1 LLELNNVTAGYGK
14 FRVLKDISIKVN
26 PGEIVCVVGTNGAG
40 KTTMMRAISGIISI
54 WQGTKTFL
62 GKDVTRLSAAKLTKE
77 HIVQVPEGRLIIK
90 DLSVEDN
97 LLLGAYAHYFSL
109 NKSELK
115 QDMDRVYELFPILGN
130 RIRQKAG
137 TLSGGE
143 QQMLAI
149 GRGLMGRPKLLLLD
163 EPSLGLAPLITSTI
177 FRVIKDLNEG
187 GLPILLVEQNVRAA
201 MQISNRGYVLETG
214 SVVMEG
220 DCSELLVDN
229 NVIKA
234 YLGA

>member
-1 LLELNNVTAGYGK
+1 MFELNNVTTGYGK

-26 PGEIVCVVGTNGAG
+26 PGEIVCVVGANGAG

-62 GKDVTRLSAAKLTKE
+62 GKNVTRLSAAKLTRK

-90 DLSVEDN
+90 ELSVEDN
-97 LLLGAYAHYFSL
+97 LRLGAYAHYFSL
-109 NKSELK
+109 NKCELK
-115 QDMDRVYELFPILGN
+115 QDMDRVYELFPILGD

-177 FRVIKDLNEG
+177 FSVIKDLNEG
-187 GLPILLVEQNVRAA
+187 GLPILLVEQNVRVA

-220 DCSELLVDN
+220 ECSELLIDK

>member
-1 LLELNNVTAGYGK
+1 MFELNNITTGYGK

-26 PGEIVCVVGTNGAG
+26 PGEIVCVVGANGAG

-62 GKDVTRLSAAKLTKE
+62 GKDVTRLSAVKLTKE

-90 DLSVEDN
+90 ELSVEDN
-97 LLLGAYAHYFSL
+97 LRLGAYAHYFSL
-109 NKSELK
+109 DKSELK
-115 QDMDRVYELFPILGN
+115 QDMDRVFELFPILGK
-130 RIRQKAG
+130 RFRQKAG

-143 QQMLAI
+143 QQMLSI

-177 FRVIKDLNEG
+177 FKVIKDLNEG

-220 DCSELLVDN
+220 ECSELLVDK

>member
-1 LLELNNVTAGYGK
+1 LFELNHVTSGYGK
-14 FRVLKDISIKVN
+14 FRVLKDISLRVN
-26 PGEIVCVVGTNGAG
+26 AGEIVCVVGANGAG

-90 DLSVEDN
+90 ELSVEDN
-97 LLLGAYAHYFSL
+97 LLLGAYAHYFRL
-109 NKSELK
+109 DKSELK

-149 GRGLMGRPKLLLLD
+149 GRGLMGRPKLFLLD

-177 FRVIKDLNEG
+177 FSVIKDLNEG

-220 DCSELLVDN
+220 ECSELLVDK

>member
-1 LLELNNVTAGYGK
+1 LFELNNVTTGYGK
-14 FRVLKDISIKVN
+14 FRVLKGISIKVN
-26 PGEIVCVVGTNGAG
+26 PGEIVCVVGANGAG
-40 KTTMMRAISGIISI
+40 KTTMMRAISGVISI
-54 WQGTKTFL
+54 WQGTKTFF
-62 GKDVTRLSAAKLTKE
+62 GKDITRLSAVKLTKE

-90 DLSVEDN
+90 ELSVEDN
-97 LLLGAYAHYFSL
+97 LRLGAYAHYFSL
-109 NKSELK
+109 DKSELK

-130 RIRQKAG
+130 RFRQKAG

-177 FRVIKDLNEG
+177 FKVIKDLNEG

-220 DCSELLVDN
+220 ECSELLVDK

>member
-1 LLELNNVTAGYGK
+1 MFELNNVTTGYGK

-26 PGEIVCVVGTNGAG
+26 PGEIVCVVGANGAG

-62 GKDVTRLSAAKLTKE
+62 GKDVTRLSAVKLTKE

-90 DLSVEDN
+90 ELSVEDN
-97 LLLGAYAHYFSL
+97 LRLGAYAHYFSL
-109 NKSELK
+109 DKSELK
-115 QDMDRVYELFPILGN
+115 QDMDRVFELFPILGK
-130 RIRQKAG
+130 RFRQKAG

-143 QQMLAI
+143 QQMLSI

-177 FRVIKDLNEG
+177 FSVIKDLNEG

-220 DCSELLVDN
+220 ECSELLVN
-229 NVIKA
+229 KNVIKA

>member
-1 LLELNNVTAGYGK
+1 LFELNNVTTGYGK
-14 FRVLKDISIKVN
+14 FRVLKGISIKVN
-26 PGEIVCVVGTNGAG
+26 PGEIVCVVGANGAG

-62 GKDVTRLSAAKLTKE
+62 GKNVTRLSAAKLTRK

-90 DLSVEDN
+90 GLSVEDN
-97 LLLGAYAHYFSL
+97 LRLGAYAHYFSL
-109 NKSELK
+109 KKCELK
-115 QDMDRVYELFPILGN
+115 QDMDRVYELFPILGD

-177 FRVIKDLNEG
+177 FSVIKDLNEG
-187 GLPILLVEQNVRAA
+187 GLPILLVEQNVRVA

-220 DCSELLVDN
+220 ECSELLVDK

>member
-1 LLELNNVTAGYGK
+1 LFELNNVTTGYGK
-14 FRVLKDISIKVN
+14 FRVLKGISIKVN
-26 PGEIVCVVGTNGAG
+26 PGEIVCVVGANGAG

-62 GKDVTRLSAAKLTKE
+62 GKNVTRLSAAKLTRK

-90 DLSVEDN
+90 ELSVEDN
-97 LLLGAYAHYFSL
+97 LRLGAYAHYFSL
-109 NKSELK
+109 NKCELK
-115 QDMDRVYELFPILGN
+115 QDMDRVYELFPILGD

-177 FRVIKDLNEG
+177 FSVIKDLNEG
-187 GLPILLVEQNVRAA
+187 GLPILLVEQNVRVA

-220 DCSELLVDN
+220 ECSELLVDK

>member
-1 LLELNNVTAGYGK
+1 LFELNNVTTGYGK
-14 FRVLKDISIKVN
+14 FRVLKGISIIVN
-26 PGEIVCVVGTNGAG
+26 PGEIVCVVGANGAG

-54 WQGTKTFL
+54 WQGSKTFL
-62 GKDVTRLSAAKLTKE
+62 GKDVTRLNAAKLTKE
-77 HIVQVPEGRLIIK
+77 HIIQVPEGRLIIK
-90 DLSVEDN
+90 ELSVEDN
-97 LLLGAYAHYFSL
+97 LRLGAYAHYFHL
-109 NKSELK
+109 NKSEFK
-115 QDMDRVYELFPILGN
+115 QDMDRVYELFPILGD
-130 RIRQKAG
+130 RTRQKAG

-177 FRVIKDLNEG
+177 FKVIKDLNES
-187 GLPILLVEQNVRAA
+187 GLSILLVEQNVRAA

-220 DCSELLVDN
+220 ECSKLLVDK
-229 NVIKA
+229 NVVKA

>member
-1 LLELNNVTAGYGK
+1 LFELNNVTTGYGK
-14 FRVLKDISIKVN
+14 FRVLKGISIKVN
-26 PGEIVCVVGTNGAG
+26 PGEIVCVVGANGAG
-40 KTTMMRAISGIISI
+40 KTTMMRAISGVISI
-54 WQGTKTFL
+54 WQGTKTFF
-62 GKDVTRLSAAKLTKE
+62 GKDITRLSAVKLTKE

-90 DLSVEDN
+90 ELSVEDN
-97 LLLGAYAHYFSL
+97 LRLGAYAHYFSL
-109 NKSELK
+109 DKSELK

-130 RIRQKAG
+130 RFRQKAG

-177 FRVIKDLNEG
+177 FKVIKDLNEG

-220 DCSELLVDN
+220 ESSELLVDK

>member
-1 LLELNNVTAGYGK
+1 LFELNNVTTGYGK

-26 PGEIVCVVGTNGAG
+26 PGEIVCVVGANGAG

-62 GKDVTRLSAAKLTKE
+62 GKNVTRLSAAKLTRK

-90 DLSVEDN
+90 ELSVEDN
-97 LLLGAYAHYFSL
+97 LRLGAYAHYFSL
-109 NKSELK
+109 NKCELK
-115 QDMDRVYELFPILGN
+115 QDMDRVYELFPILGD

-177 FRVIKDLNEG
+177 FSVIKDLNEG
-187 GLPILLVEQNVRAA
+187 GLPILLVEQNVRVA

-220 DCSELLVDN
+220 ECSELLVDK

>member
-1 LLELNNVTAGYGK
+1 MFELNNVTTGYGK

-26 PGEIVCVVGTNGAG
+26 PGEIVCVVGANGAG

-62 GKDVTRLSAAKLTKE
+62 GKNVTRLSAAKLTRK

-90 DLSVEDN
+90 ELSVEDN
-97 LLLGAYAHYFSL
+97 LRLGAYAHYFSL
-109 NKSELK
+109 NKCELK
-115 QDMDRVYELFPILGN
+115 QDMDRVYELFPILGD

-177 FRVIKDLNEG
+177 FSVIKDLNES
-187 GLPILLVEQNVRAA
+187 GLPILLVEQNVRVA

-220 DCSELLVDN
+220 ECSELLVDK

>member
-1 LLELNNVTAGYGK
+1 LFELNNVTAGYGK

>member
-1 LLELNNVTAGYGK
+1 LFELNNVTTGYGK

-26 PGEIVCVVGTNGAG
+26 PGEIVCVVGANGAG

-62 GKDVTRLSAAKLTKE
+62 GKDVTRLSAVKLTKE

-90 DLSVEDN
+90 ELSVEDN
-97 LLLGAYAHYFSL
+97 LRLGAYAHYFSL
-109 NKSELK
+109 DKSELK
-115 QDMDRVYELFPILGN
+115 QDMDRVFELFPILGK
-130 RIRQKAG
+130 RFRQKAG

-143 QQMLAI
+143 QQMLSI

-177 FRVIKDLNEG
+177 FSVIKDLNEG

-220 DCSELLVDN
+220 ECSELLVDK

>member
-1 LLELNNVTAGYGK
+1 LFELNNVTTGYGK
-14 FRVLKDISIKVN
+14 FRVLKGISIKVN
-26 PGEIVCVVGTNGAG
+26 PGEIVCVVGANGAG
-40 KTTMMRAISGIISI
+40 KTTMMRAISGVISI
-54 WQGTKTFL
+54 WQGTKTFF
-62 GKDVTRLSAAKLTKE
+62 GKDITRLSAVKLTKE

-90 DLSVEDN
+90 ELSVEDN
-97 LLLGAYAHYFSL
+97 LRLGAYAHYFSL
-109 NKSELK
+109 DKSELK

-130 RIRQKAG
+130 RFRQKAG

-177 FRVIKDLNEG
+177 FSVIKDLNEG

-220 DCSELLVDN
+220 ECSELLVDK

>member
-1 LLELNNVTAGYGK
+1 MFELNNVTTGYGK

-26 PGEIVCVVGTNGAG
+26 PGEIVCVVGANGAG

-62 GKDVTRLSAAKLTKE
+62 GKDVTRLSAVKLTKE

-90 DLSVEDN
+90 ELSVEDN
-97 LLLGAYAHYFSL
+97 LRLGAYAHYFSL
-109 NKSELK
+109 DKSELK
-115 QDMDRVYELFPILGN
+115 QDMDRVFELFPILGK
-130 RIRQKAG
+130 RFRQKAG

-143 QQMLAI
+143 QQMLSI

-177 FRVIKDLNEG
+177 FSVIKDLNEG

-220 DCSELLVDN
+220 ECSELLVDK

>member
-1 LLELNNVTAGYGK
+1 LFELNNVTTGYGK

-26 PGEIVCVVGTNGAG
+26 PGEIVCVVGANGAG

-62 GKDVTRLSAAKLTKE
+62 GKDVTRLSAVKLTKE

-90 DLSVEDN
+90 ELSVEDN
-97 LLLGAYAHYFSL
+97 LRLGAYAHYFSL
-109 NKSELK
+109 DKSELK
-115 QDMDRVYELFPILGN
+115 QDMDRVFELFPILGK
-130 RIRQKAG
+130 RFRQKAG

-143 QQMLAI
+143 QQMLSI

-177 FRVIKDLNEG
+177 FSVIKDLNEG

-220 DCSELLVDN
+220 ECSELLVN
-229 NVIKA
+229 KNVIKA

>member
-1 LLELNNVTAGYGK
+1 LFELNNVTTGYGK
-14 FRVLKDISIKVN
+14 FRVLKGISIKVN
-26 PGEIVCVVGTNGAG
+26 PGEIVCVVGANGAG
-40 KTTMMRAISGIISI
+40 KTTMMRAISGVISI
-54 WQGTKTFL
+54 WQGTKTFF
-62 GKDVTRLSAAKLTKE
+62 GKDITRLSAVKLTKE

-90 DLSVEDN
+90 ELSVEDN
-97 LLLGAYAHYFSL
+97 LRLGAYAHYFSL
-109 NKSELK
+109 DKSELK

-130 RIRQKAG
+130 RFRQKAG

-177 FRVIKDLNEG
+177 FKVIKDLNEG

-220 DCSELLVDN
+220 ECSELLVN
-229 NVIKA
+229 KNVIKA

>member
-1 LLELNNVTAGYGK
+1 
-14 FRVLKDISIKVN
+14 
-26 PGEIVCVVGTNGAG
+26 
-40 KTTMMRAISGIISI
+40 M
-54 WQGTKTFL
+54 
-62 GKDVTRLSAAKLTKE
+62 LS
-77 HIVQVPEGRLIIK
+77 
-90 DLSVEDN
+90 
-97 LLLGAYAHYFSL
+97 
-109 NKSELK
+109 
-115 QDMDRVYELFPILGN
+115 
-130 RIRQKAG
+130 
-137 TLSGGE
+137 
-143 QQMLAI
+143 I

-177 FRVIKDLNEG
+177 FSVIKDLNEG

-220 DCSELLVDN
+220 ECSELLVDK

>member
-1 LLELNNVTAGYGK
+1 
-14 FRVLKDISIKVN
+14 
-26 PGEIVCVVGTNGAG
+26 
-40 KTTMMRAISGIISI
+40 
-54 WQGTKTFL
+54 
-62 GKDVTRLSAAKLTKE
+62 LTKE

-90 DLSVEDN
+90 GLSVEDN
-97 LLLGAYAHYFSL
+97 LRLGAYAHYFSL
-109 NKSELK
+109 DKSELK
-115 QDMDRVYELFPILGN
+115 QDMDRVFELFPILGK
-130 RIRQKAG
+130 RFRQKAG

-143 QQMLAI
+143 QQMLSI

-177 FRVIKDLNEG
+177 FSVIKDLNEG

-220 DCSELLVDN
+220 ECSELLVDK